1 MIKNYIKIAWRNL
14 LKNKGYSSI
23 NILGLAIG
31 LACCLLVVLYV
42 QDELSFDHYHANK
55 DRIYR
60 VVHDWKEKNGTET
73 HQVWGNAPV
82 GDALKA
88 DFPEIE
94 KVVQFS
100 GQISIL
106 LKQGDKAFQEENIF
120 CMDSTAFD
128 VFSWQFIAGNPK
140 TALTAPY
147 SIVLTEKLA
156 KKYFGNSNPIGQT
169 IEGGVTGGRAAP
181 GIYTVTAVIED
192 LPSNSHF
199 TFDALLSM
207 SSFRQSWSEVF
218 EMWGYVDFYTY
229 LLLPENY
236 DISKLEKQVP
246 NFIARHDASEEGKYS
261 IHFEPMLGA
270 YLNSKAD
277 RQPGPVGNMQN
288 IYIFA
293 VIGVFILCI
302 ACVNF
307 MNLATSR
314 SMERAKEVG
323 VRKVVG
329 ASKKDLI
336 VQFMSESILLVLFA
350 SLLAVVLVL
359 CLFPFMSIF
368 AGKQFTISSLFNS
381 TILLLF
387 VSIVLTTALVA
398 ASYPAFVLASFK
410 PVKVFKGS
418 SASSSAGGVW
428 LRKGLVVFQFSL
440 SIALIA
446 GTYVVFSQLG
456 HLQHKDLGFEKTQML
471 VVDFNYDDQVL
482 QNLEAIKHTFAQQKD
497 VLSVSSSR
505 SIPGSYFPNAGTG
518 IELSDGE
525 MKVLNQAIFEVDV
538 DFIPNYEIQMA
549 AGRAYSREFPVD
561 TIHSLIVNEAAAK
574 LWGYSDPEQI
584 IGKRFAQWGREG
596 QVIGV
601 VKDFN
606 YLSLHQKIEPLTLRL
621 EPRSSKFITLK
632 IRNAGDPNTL
642 AKLADIWTSVAPHR
656 PFLYSFLD
664 DSFNRQY
671 EADYRFRRL
680 FTAFSGLA
688 LFIASLG
695 LLGLA
700 TYTAQQRT
708 KEIGVRKV
716 LGASTFNI
724 VRLLSVD
731 FLQLVTISIFIAGPF
746 AWWAMNKWLEDFAYR
761 IEIQWW
767 MFAFAGLAALILAIL
782 TVSGQ
787 AIRAAIANP
796 VKSLRNE

>member
-1 MIKNYIKIAWRNL
+1 MLRNYIKIAWRNL

-31 LACCLLVVLYV
+31 LACCLLIVLYI
-42 QDELSFDHYHANK
+42 QDELSFDHYHEKK

-60 VVHDWKEKNGTET
+60 VVHDWKEKNGMET

-82 GDALKA
+82 GAALKA

-106 LKQGDKAFQEENIF
+106 LKQGDKAFQEEHVF

-128 VFSWQFIAGNPK
+128 VFSWKFIAGNPQK
-140 TALTAPY
+140 ALTAPY
-147 SIVLTEKLA
+147 SIVLTKTTAE
-156 KKYFGNSNPIGQT
+156 KYFGDTNPIGQT
-169 IEGGVTGGRAAP
+169 LEGGDTGGRAAP
-181 GIYTVTAVIED
+181 GTYTVTAVIED
-192 LPSNSHF
+192 IPPNSHF
-199 TFDALLSM
+199 SFDALLSM
-207 SSFRQSWSEVF
+207 SSFRQSWSDVF
-218 EMWGYVDFYTY
+218 DQWGYVDFYTY
-229 LLLPENY
+229 VLLPENY
-236 DISKLEKQVP
+236 AIRKLEKQVP
-246 NFIARHDASEEGKYS
+246 DFVKRHQASQDGKYS
-261 IHFEPMLGA
+261 FHFESLLDIYLG
-270 YLNSKAD
+270 SKAG
-277 RQPGPVGNMQN
+277 RQPGPLGSMQN

-293 VIGVFILCI
+293 IIGFFILCI

-329 ASKKDLI
+329 ASRKNLI
-336 VQFMSESILLVLFA
+336 VQFMSESLLLVLVA
-350 SLLAVVLVL
+350 SMLAVALVI
-359 CLFPFMSIF
+359 CLLPFMEMF
-368 AGKQFTISSLFNS
+368 AGKRFNFTSLFNTKTVS
-381 TILLLF
+381 LF
-387 VSIVLTTALVA
+387 LGIVFMTSLVA

-418 SASSSAGGVW
+418 SNSTSGSTW
-428 LRKGLVVFQFSL
+428 LRKGLVVFQFGL

-446 GTYVVFSQLG
+446 GTFIVFSQLR
-456 HLQHKDLGFEKTQML
+456 HIQQRDLGFEKTQML
-471 VVDFNYDDQVL
+471 VIDFNYDNQVL
-482 QNLEAIKHTFAQQKD
+482 QNLEAIKQTFAQQQD
-497 VLSVSSSR
+497 VLSVSASR
-505 SIPGSYFPNAGTG
+505 SIPGSYFPDAGTQ
-518 IELSDGE
+518 IELPDGE
-525 MKVLNQAIFEVDV
+525 MKMLIQSLFEVDV
-538 DFIPNYEIQMA
+538 DFLSNFDIHMA
-549 AGRAYSREFPVD
+549 AGRAYSRDFPAD
-561 TIHSLIVNEAAAK
+561 TINSLIVNEAAAK
-574 LWGYSDPEQI
+574 LWGYSDPEKI

-632 IRNAGDPNTL
+632 IRNAGNPETL
-642 AKLADIWTSVAPHR
+642 TKLADIWSRVAPHR

-671 EADYRFRRL
+671 EADYRFRGL
-680 FTAFSGLA
+680 FSAFSGLA
-688 LFIASLG
+688 LFIACLG

-700 TYTAQQRT
+700 TYTAQLRT

-716 LGASTFNI
+716 LGASTFSI
-724 VRLLSVD
+724 VKLLSID
-731 FLQLVTISIFIAGPF
+731 FLQLVVVAVFIAVPI
-746 AWWAMNKWLEDFAYR
+746 AWWAMNQWLNDFAYH
-761 IEIQWW
+761 ITIQWW
-767 MFAFAGLAALILAIL
+767 IFAIAGGLSIFIALF

-787 AIRAAIANP
+787 AVRASLANP
-796 VKSLRNE
+796 VDSLRDE

>member
-31 LACCLLVVLYV
+31 LACCLLVVLYI
-42 QDELSFDHYHANK
+42 QDELSFDHYHTNK

-73 HQVWGNAPV
+73 HQIWGNAPV
-82 GDALKA
+82 GAALKA

-128 VFSWQFIAGNPK
+128 VFSWQFIAGDPK

-156 KKYFGNSNPIGQT
+156 KKYFGDSNPIGQT
-169 IEGGVTGGRAAP
+169 VEGGVTGGRAAP

-218 EMWGYVDFYTY
+218 EAWGYVDFYTY

-246 NFIARHDASEEGKYS
+246 DFIARHDASEEGKYS

-336 VQFMSESILLVLFA
+336 IQFMSESILLVLFA
-350 SLLAVVLVL
+350 SVLGVVLVL
-359 CLFPFMSIF
+359 CLFPFMEMF
-368 AGKQFTISSLFNS
+368 AGKQFMISTLFNS

-387 VSIVLTTALVA
+387 VGIVLTTALVA
-398 ASYPAFVLASFK
+398 ASYPAFVLANFK

-418 SASSSAGGVW
+418 SNATSESVW

-446 GTYVVFSQLG
+446 GTYIVFSQLG
-456 HLQHKDLGFEKTQML
+456 HLQKKDLGFEKTQML
-471 VVDFNYDDQVL
+471 NVDFNYDNQVL

-505 SIPGSYFPNAGTG
+505 SIPGSYFPDAGTQ
-518 IELSDGE
+518 IELPDGE
-525 MKVLNQAIFEVDV
+525 MKVFIQAIFEVDV
-538 DFIPNYEIQMA
+538 DFIPNYEIEMA

-561 TIHSLIVNEAAAK
+561 TIHSLVVNEAAAK

-606 YLSLHQKIEPLTLRL
+606 YLSLHQKVEPLTLRL

-632 IRNAGDPNTL
+632 IQDAGNPETL
-642 AKLADIWTSVAPHR
+642 EKLADIWTSVAPHR

-680 FTAFSGLA
+680 FSAFSGLA

-767 MFAFAGLAALILAIL
+767 MFAIAGLVAVIVALV
-782 TVSGQ
+782 TVSYQ
-787 AIRAAIANP
+787 AIRAALANP
-796 VKSLRNE
+796 VNSLRDE

>member
-1 MIKNYIKIAWRNL
+1 MIKNYMKIAWRNL
-14 LKNKGYSSI
+14 IKNKGYSSI

-31 LACCLLVVLYV
+31 LACCLLIALYI
-42 QDELSFDHYHANK
+42 QDELSFDHYHIK
-55 DRIYR
+55 KERIYR
-60 VVHDWKEKNGTET
+60 VVHDWKEKDGSET
-73 HQVWGNAPV
+73 HQIWGNAPV
-82 GDALKA
+82 GAALKA
-88 DFPEIE
+88 DFPEVQ

-106 LKQGDKAFQEENIF
+106 LKHGEKAFQEENIF

-128 VFSWQFIAGNPK
+128 VFSWQFLAGDPH
-140 TALTAPY
+140 TSLTAPY
-147 SIVLTEKLA
+147 SIVLTEKLS
-156 KKYFGNSNPIGQT
+156 KKYFGDTNPIGQT
-169 IEGGVTGGRAAP
+169 LEGGVTGGRAAP
-181 GIYTVTAVIED
+181 GTYTVTAVIED

-199 TFDALLSM
+199 SFDALLSM

-218 EMWGYVDFYTY
+218 DTWEYVDFYTY
-229 LLLPENY
+229 LLLPEDY
-236 DISKLEKQVP
+236 EIQKLEKQLP
-246 NFIARHDASEEGKYS
+246 DFIARHHASQEGKYS
-261 IHFEPMLGA
+261 IHLEPMLGA

-277 RQPGPVGNMQN
+277 RQPGPVGSMQN
-288 IYIFA
+288 IYIFV
-293 VIGVFILCI
+293 VIGAFILCI

-329 ASKKDLI
+329 ASRKDL
-336 VQFMSESILLVLFA
+336 VLQFMSESLLLVLFA
-350 SLLAVVLVL
+350 SISGVILVL
-359 CLFPFMSIF
+359 CLFPFMSMF
-368 AGKQFTISSLFNS
+368 VGKNFDLSSLFNL
-381 TILLLF
+381 TTLIF
-387 VSIVLTTALVA
+387 FIVIVSTTALVA
-398 ASYPAFVLASFK
+398 ASYPAFVLANFK

-418 SASSSAGGVW
+418 SGATSGSVW
-428 LRKGLVVFQFSL
+428 LRKGLVVFQFGL

-446 GTYVVFSQLG
+446 GTYIVFSQLG
-456 HLQHKDLGFEKTQML
+456 HLQQKDLGFEKTQML
-471 VVDFNYDDQVL
+471 VVDFNYDNQVL
-482 QNLEAIKHTFAQQKD
+482 QNLEAIKQTFAQQKD
-497 VLSVSSSR
+497 VVSVSSSR
-505 SIPGSYFPNAGTG
+505 SIPGSYFPDAGTA
-518 IELSDGE
+518 IELPDGE
-525 MKVLNQAIFEVDV
+525 MKVFIQSIFEVDV

-549 AGRAYSREFPVD
+549 AGRPYSREFPVD
-561 TIHSLIVNEAAAK
+561 TIHSLVINEAAAK
-574 LWGYSDPEQI
+574 LWGYSDPEKI
-584 IGKRFAQWGREG
+584 IGKRFAQWDREG

-606 YLSLHQKIEPLTLRL
+606 YLSLHQKIEALTLRL

-632 IRNAGDPNTL
+632 IRNAGASETL

-680 FTAFSGLA
+680 FSAFSGLA
-688 LFIASLG
+688 LFIACLG

-700 TYTAQQRT
+700 AYTAQQRT

-716 LGASTFNI
+716 LGASTFSI
-724 VRLLSVD
+724 VSLLSID

-767 MFAFAGLAALILAIL
+767 MFALAGLAALIIALL

-787 AIRAAIANP
+787 AIRAALANP
-796 VKSLRNE
+796 VNSLRDE

>member
-31 LACCLLVVLYV
+31 LACCLLVVLYI
-42 QDELSFDHYHANK
+42 QDELSFDHYHAK
-55 DRIYR
+55 KERIYR
-60 VVHDWKEKNGTET
+60 VVHDWKEKNGEET
-73 HQVWGNAPV
+73 HQIWGNAPV
-82 GDALKA
+82 GDALQA

-106 LKQGDKAFQEENIF
+106 LKHGDKAFQEENVF

-128 VFSWQFIAGNPK
+128 VFSWQFIAGDPK
-140 TALTAPY
+140 TALIAPY

-156 KKYFGNSNPIGQT
+156 KKYFGHSNPIGQT

-181 GIYTVTAVIED
+181 GIYTVTGVIED
-192 LPSNSHF
+192 VPSNSHF

-218 EMWGYVDFYTY
+218 EAWGYVDFYTY

-236 DISKLEKQVP
+236 DIGKLEKQVP
-246 NFIARHDASEEGKYS
+246 DFVARHDASQEGKYS

-329 ASKKDLI
+329 ASRKDLI
-336 VQFMSESILLVLFA
+336 VQFMSESILLVLCA
-350 SLLAVVLVL
+350 SVLAVVFVL
-359 CLFPFMSIF
+359 CLFPFMEIF
-368 AGKQFTISSLFNS
+368 AGKQFNISSLFNS

-387 VSIVLTTALVA
+387 VGIVLTTALVA
-398 ASYPAFVLASFK
+398 ASYPAFVLANFK

-418 SASSSAGGVW
+418 SNSSSAGGVW

-446 GTYVVFSQLG
+446 GTYIVFSQLG
-456 HLQHKDLGFEKTQML
+456 HLQKKDLGFEKTQML
-471 VVDFNYDDQVL
+471 VVDFNYDNQVL
-482 QNLEAIKHTFAQQKD
+482 QNLETIKHIFAQQKD

-518 IELSDGE
+518 IELPDGE
-525 MKVLNQAIFEVDV
+525 MKVLNQAIFEVDL
-538 DFIPNYEIQMA
+538 DFIPNYEIKMA
-549 AGRAYSREFPVD
+549 AGRAYSRDFPVD
-561 TIHSLIVNEAAAK
+561 TIHSLVVNEAAAK

-632 IRNAGDPNTL
+632 IKNAGNPETL
-642 AKLADIWTSVAPHR
+642 ATLSDIWTSVAPHR
-656 PFLYSFLD
+656 PFLYTFLD

-680 FTAFSGLA
+680 FSAFSGLA

-767 MFAFAGLAALILAIL
+767 MFAFAGLAALIIALL

-787 AIRAAIANP
+787 AIRAALANP